1 MAQFEIVWTT
11 RAKIDFDEN
20 IVYLLENW
28 TEREALKFTRKAM
41 STISIIENN
50 PRAFQESDYQQVRKA
65 PILKQISLYYRINQS
80 TIELLRFWGNR
91 MNPEEIE
98 SSL

>member
-28 TEREALKFTRKAM
+28 TEREALKFTRKAI
-41 STISIIENN
+41 STIRIIENN

-91 MNPEEIE
+91 MNPKEIE